1 MFSGT
6 VRAGEGRSAATVP
19 FWAVDLT
26 GRFWRGGRPVAE
38 MVRLRAS
45 SDSIF
50 LRMAWTGKV
59 TLAAVHKHDTLD
71 EKGGGDVEESN
82 DEVAESRPVLAETRP
97 DGCWTQ

>member
-19 FWAVDLT
+19 FWAVDLAA
-26 GRFWRGGRPVAE
+26 RLWREGRPVVE

-50 LRMAWTGKV
+50 LRMAWTGTV
-59 TLAAVHKHDTLD
+59 TSAAGSVSTTLRKRMGRGSGRFSD
-71 EKGGGDVEESN
+71 EDAFRLG
-82 DEVAESRPVLAETRP
+82 A
-97 DGCWTQ
+97 GCDAKR

>member
-19 FWAVDLT
+19 FWAVDLAV
-26 GRFWRGGRPVAE
+26 RFWREGRPVVE

-50 LRMAWTGKV
+50 LRMAWTGTV
-59 TLAAVHKHDTLD
+59 TSITGFVSITLRKRLEMGESGEGAVELRSIPTEAHS
-71 EKGGGDVEESN
+71 GGG
-82 DEVAESRPVLAETRP
+82 
-97 DGCWTQ
+97 

>member
-19 FWAVDLT
+19 FWAVDLA
-26 GRFWRGGRPVAE
+26 GRFWREGRPVVE

-50 LRMAWTGKV
+50 LRMAWTGTV
-59 TLAAVHKHDTLD
+59 TSAGGSVTTTLRRRA
-71 EKGGGDVEESN
+71 EARESGKGLVESLSTLTETRSGGGW
-82 DEVAESRPVLAETRP
+82 
-97 DGCWTQ
+97 G